1 MYNNHIEIYISTS
14 SILGGDFIWLIY
26 FNINNAITIQN
37 IFYYQISERR
47 KIMKKNIKIFISISL
62 AVIIT
67 TMTIFPAFSVST
79 NNSKLSDK
87 LISAINNASD
97 TDVIPIYVFLK
108 ESDQDKVK
116 EIMREEYSQDVEIY
130 ENEERFYSEIAPNLK
145 VGNKKISEITNST
158 KITAETFN
166 FNSKNTL
173 NLDTKKEIN
182 KAVQNELNN
191 YLKNKRNSVSLVVD
205 DYLTTFCESAN
216 IENNDIIFKSKYLDF
231 LIINASKSNI
241 IKLSNNTKV
250 DYLDLY
256 EKLDKAEEQWN
267 AASVISADSSTGTG
281 SSSFNN
287 GTGYDGT
294 GVTIGIIEFGRYD
307 SNNYNLQLV
316 HGNNLN
322 HIKTN
327 NISGTVG
334 SHATTVTSIICGRK
348 TTINGKTYEG
358 LATGA
363 TVWQTTIN
371 DDYDLFTAIELLA
384 SKGANVINFSGAF
397 FTGSVYHNVD
407 KVVDEHIERLRVA
420 FVKSSGNER
429 GNVTSP
435 GKGYNV
441 ITVGNLR
448 TKINDDSEENIFN
461 TALSA
466 PYTMAGDSQYGHASY
481 LTNKPDVVAPGC
493 NIYLPTSATNAVSKG
508 GGTSYAAPL
517 VTGMAAQLMQENPMY
532 KVNPNALKN
541 IIVCGA
547 SNADITGTT
556 TSYGQLENESGAG
569 LVNAINSLNAMDNVY
584 YEAYT
589 ASSTTGVY
597 DTIADVYIKKGQTIR
612 IALTFEKEE
621 YIDLTTYYGNNIDIR
636 LAQTAG
642 YAVHA
647 KSESLKDNVEIIE
660 FKATSSGTYNIQ
672 TRLTS
677 SILTT
682 SGNNDLHYWV
692 SWYIY

>member
-1 MYNNHIEIYISTS
+1 
-14 SILGGDFIWLIY
+14 
-26 FNINNAITIQN
+26 
-37 IFYYQISERR
+37 
-47 KIMKKNIKIFISISL
+47 MKKKIKIFISTAL
-62 AVIIT
+62 AVVIT
-67 TMTIFPAFSVST
+67 AMAIFPAFSVST
-79 NNSKLSDK
+79 NNSKLSEE
-87 LISAINNASD
+87 LTSAISNASNAD
-97 TDVIPIYVFLK
+97 IIPVYVFLK

-116 EIMREEYSQDVEIY
+116 EIMKQKHSQDVEIY
-130 ENEERFYSEIAPNLK
+130 ENEERFYSEIAPNIK

-166 FNSKNTL
+166 FNSENTL
-173 NLDTKKEIN
+173 NIETKKEIN
-182 KAVQNELNN
+182 KAIQSEFNS
-191 YLKNKRNSVSLVVD
+191 YLKNKRNSISLVVD
-205 DYLTTFCESAN
+205 DYLTAFCESAN
-216 IENNDIIFKSKYLDF
+216 IENNDIIFKSQYLDF
-231 LIINASKSNI
+231 LIINSSKSKI
-241 IKLSNNTKV
+241 INLSKNAKV

-256 EKLDKAEEQWN
+256 EEADKAEEQWN

-294 GVTIGIIEFGRYD
+294 GITIGIIEFGKYNEND
-307 SNNYNLQLV
+307 YNLQLA
-316 HGNNLN
+316 HENNLN

-363 TVWQTTIN
+363 TIWQTTIN
-371 DDYDLFTAIELLA
+371 DDIDLFAAIELLA
-384 SKGANVINFSGAF
+384 NKGANVINFSGAF
-397 FTGSVYHNVD
+397 FTGSGYHNVD
-407 KVVDEHIERLRVA
+407 RVVDEHIGRLRVA
-420 FVKSSGNER
+420 FVKSSGNEN

-448 TKINDDSEENIFN
+448 TKLDDDSEENIFN

-466 PYTMAGDSQYGHASY
+466 PYTMAENSQYGHASY

-493 NIYLPTSATNAVSKG
+493 NIYLPTSATNAESKG

-532 KVNPNALKN
+532 KVNLNALKN

-547 SNADITGTT
+547 SNANITGTT
-556 TSYGQLENESGAG
+556 TSYGELENQSGAG
-569 LVNAINSLNAMDNVY
+569 LVNAINSFSAMDNVY

-589 ASSTTGVY
+589 ANSTTGVY

-621 YIDLTTYYGNNIDIR
+621 DITLTTYYGNNIDIR

-647 KSESLKDNVEIIE
+647 KSESVKNNVEIIE

-677 SILTT
+677 SILTA